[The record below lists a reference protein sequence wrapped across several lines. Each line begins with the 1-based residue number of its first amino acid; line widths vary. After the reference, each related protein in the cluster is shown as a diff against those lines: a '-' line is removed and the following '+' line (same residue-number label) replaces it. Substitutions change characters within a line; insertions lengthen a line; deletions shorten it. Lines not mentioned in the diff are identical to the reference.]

1 LEGLPR
7 YVLQGYG
14 ISEVIL
20 PRELTLVAATATV
33 CVLLFGAC
41 GGTVEED
48 MPIDS
53 SRIVSLS
60 GDLTELVYEL
70 GAGDRLVGV
79 DVTTVWPE
87 GALELPIVGVGRF
100 ITAEGVLSVDPTLVI
115 GDTQSSP
122 PGALEQIRGAGVRV
136 EILRVATS
144 FEALYVKI
152 ESLGMLL
159 DAEDAAEKLIA
170 RISSDIEEAGAQAV
184 PSGIRVAYVYTR
196 GPDVMLLFGDGM
208 TTRPLIEAAGAIDA
222 GADSGIVETVS
233 VTAEALVA
241 ASPDVIIVPEEGL
254 GVLGGVEAFL
264 ETPGVAQTPA
274 GENGAILAYPEG
286 DFLTFGP
293 RVGESL
299 RLLIADLQALGG

>member
-1 LEGLPR
+1 MKLL
-7 YVLQGYG
+7 
-14 ISEVIL
+14 
-20 PRELTLVAATATV
+20 AATATV
-33 CVLLFGAC
+33 CVALLGAC
-41 GGTVEED
+41 GGGIEEGTSV
-48 MPIDS
+48 DS
-53 SRIVSLS
+53 SRVVALS

-87 GALELPIVGVGRF
+87 EALELPIIGVGRF

-122 PGALEQIRGAGVRV
+122 AEALQQIRGAGVHV
-136 EILRVATS
+136 EILDVATS
-144 FEALYVKI
+144 FEALYQKI
-152 ESLGMLL
+152 ESLGKLL
-159 DAEDAAEKLIA
+159 DARDAATQLIA
-170 RISSDIEEAGAQAV
+170 DISSDVEEASADVVQ
-184 PSGIRVAYVYTR
+184 SGTRVAYVYTR

-222 GADSGIVETVS
+222 GADSGIVKTVS

-241 ASPDVIIVPEEGL
+241 AAPDVIIVPEEGL
-254 GVLGGVEAFL
+254 EILGGVNAFL
-264 ETPGVAQTPA
+264 ETSGVAQTPA
-274 GENGAILAYPEG
+274 GENGAILVYPEG

-299 RLLIADLQALGG
+299 RLLIADLQALGK